1 LNYSYSK
8 RILICADDRRLIG
21 NLQRVLAPHVVEIT
35 SSGSDCLTRVGE
47 FQPDMLLVQTFLR
60 DMDAFDLLARI
71 KHKTSSSPV
80 IVLVAS
86 VNPREAAEQ
95 MASLRIAA
103 TILRNSTIEQLRAQ
117 LQPFF
122 EDQLPSLSESKADVK
137 TSKPSVLVVEDSSD
151 SAHTVETL
159 LLTLGY
165 SVTIAETA
173 ERAMDLLPRYP
184 YNALLLALRLPGM
197 SGVEMLA
204 RIRHGGN
211 RIPCVVV
218 TGSKDQQD
226 HRVLKDLGVR
236 AVFSKPA
243 DYARVADAIN
253 ELISNS

>member
-1 LNYSYSK
+1 LNYSYNK

-21 NLQRVLAPHVVEIT
+21 NLQSILAPYLVEIT
-35 SSGSDCLTRVGE
+35 SLGSECLARVGE
-47 FQPDMLLVQTFLR
+47 FQPDMLFVQTFLR
-60 DMDAFDLLARI
+60 DMDAFDLLTRI
-71 KHKTSSSPV
+71 KHKSSTSPV
-80 IVLVAS
+80 IVLFTS
-86 VNPREAAEQ
+86 VNPREASEQ

-103 TILRNSTIEQLRAQ
+103 TILRNSTIEQLREQ

-122 EDQLPSLSESKADVK
+122 EDPLPSLNEPKEDVHI
-137 TSKPSVLVVEDSSD
+137 TMPAVLVVEDSTD
-151 SAHTVETL
+151 NAHTVENQL
-159 LLTLGY
+159 RALGY
-165 SVTIAETA
+165 SVTIAESA

-226 HRVLKDLGVR
+226 HRVLEDLGVR

-253 ELISNS
+253 ELMSV